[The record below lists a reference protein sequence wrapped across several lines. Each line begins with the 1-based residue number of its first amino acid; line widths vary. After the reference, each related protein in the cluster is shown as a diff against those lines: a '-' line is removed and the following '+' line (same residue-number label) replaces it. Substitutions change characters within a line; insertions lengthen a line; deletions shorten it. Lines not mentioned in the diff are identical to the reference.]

1 MEIKTR
7 ASENM
12 PHLALIL
19 LALLFTTSAHAQ
31 SPGKSFFDQKPSMW
45 WPAVR
50 FNAEDTNVRGIPV
63 KSIRANWCKATE
75 YTKALFADDLKDD
88 NGKNGLDE
96 ADLAFSLEGTF
107 DGTGT
112 RQTAVVGVYETC
124 RGKKGGFTLI
134 FDRDTR
140 KIRFVDGEDALE
152 PFAALRKESDTAIRV
167 VSCLKCDLASVVRWD
182 AKRKRFVTK

>member
-1 MEIKTR
+1 MLR
-7 ASENM
+7 PA
-12 PHLALIL
+12 LAAL
-19 LALLFTTSAHAQ
+19 LAMQFAASAHAQ
-31 SPGKSFFDQKPSMW
+31 GFFDKKPTMW

-63 KSIRANWCKATE
+63 KSIRASWCKATE

-96 ADLAFSLEGTF
+96 AGLAFSLEGAF

-112 RQTAVVGVYETC
+112 KEIVVVGVYETC

-134 FDRDTR
+134 LDSNTR

-152 PFAALRKESDTAIRV
+152 PFAALRKESDSAIRV
-167 VSCLKCDLASVVRWD
+167 VSA
-182 AKRKRFVTK
+182 